1 MFMEKTKLQQSGI
14 ALPMVLIFLVVMMLI
29 GTVAIRNVTLDEKMA
44 ANTRNQQAAF
54 QAAERALRYCEAGAQ
69 NNSIGG
75 KALSSMLTTSTTSP
89 SVWDNSATWG
99 TSAPAT
105 TAKLPAVTLPNG
117 VSWTGGTPPQP
128 QCIIE
133 DVTATIGLG
142 PTQPKRDLTDKV
154 YRITGRGTDVTNNAV
169 VLLQSYLKF

>member
-1 MFMEKTKLQQSGI
+1 MANKKSRQSGI
-14 ALPMVLIFLVVMMLI
+14 TLPMVLIFLVIMMLI
-29 GTVAIRNVTLDEKMA
+29 GAVAIRNVTLDEKMA
-44 ANTRNQQAAF
+44 ANARNQQAAF

-75 KALSSMLTTSTTSP
+75 KTLSSMLTATTTNP
-89 SVWDNSATWG
+89 NVWDNSATWG
-99 TSAPAT
+99 GAAPAT
-105 TAKLPAVTLPNG
+105 TAKLPAVTLPSG
-117 VSWTGGTPPQP
+117 VVWTGGTPPQP

-133 DVTATIGLG
+133 DVTLTIGLG

-154 YRITGRGTDVTNNAV
+154 YRITGRGMDVTTNAV